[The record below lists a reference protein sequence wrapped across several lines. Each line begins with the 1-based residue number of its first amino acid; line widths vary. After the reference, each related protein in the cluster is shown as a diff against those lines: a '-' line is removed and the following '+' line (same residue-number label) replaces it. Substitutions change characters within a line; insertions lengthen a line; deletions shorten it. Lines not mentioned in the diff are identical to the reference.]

1 MHVAICRPTHE
12 LLVRDRKVARSY
24 AAAGHR
30 VVFLG
35 NTRATTPHA
44 CPDVAEHH
52 YVGFGY
58 PYRSKLMPLGTLAYS
73 YALLRK
79 LRTVAPDTIFAG
91 DLEGLLGAAV
101 YKRWYAPQCTLIYD
115 IADNF
120 AGRYRLA
127 PWAQAAIQYLDDML
141 MTHCDEVILP
151 QENRYANFRFRRPKQ
166 WRLVPN
172 CPFLDE
178 APPVEPLP
186 RPTPVRILLSG
197 LITWNR
203 GVREITE
210 AARRSGVGQVVVVP
224 GLPPDKDVAD
234 YLAASDVVEQHSAM
248 PQRAVMRL
256 AQSCHLVAAY
266 YEPSC
271 AIHLQAAPNKI
282 FDAMAAA
289 RPSLVNAETEVS
301 RQVVETWHCGFAVG
315 YSDTDALSQLLGE
328 IHQDLTLCHE
338 LGMHGRRLFESHY
351 HWERVT
357 QDIGNWGQPAE
368 ASLTKGR
375 AAA

>member
-1 MHVAICRPTHE
+1 MLVAICRPTHE

-44 CPDVAEHH
+44 CPDVTEHH

-186 RPTPVRILLSG
+186 QPTPVRILLSG

-210 AARRSGVGQVVVVP
+210 AARHSGVGQVVLVP
-224 GLPPDKDVAD
+224 SLPMDKDVAE
-234 YLAASDVVEQHSAM
+234 YLATSGIVEQHSPM
-248 PQRAVMRL
+248 SQREVLRL
-256 AQSCHLVAAY
+256 TQTCHLVAAY

-271 AIHLQAAPNKI
+271 TIHLQAAPNKV

-289 RPSLVNAETEVS
+289 RPSLLNAETEVS
-301 RQVVETWHCGFAVG
+301 RQVVETWHCGFAVPYG
-315 YSDTDALSQLLGE
+315 DSDALSQLLAT
-328 IHQDLTLCHE
+328 IHRDLSLCHE
-338 LGMHGRRLFESHY
+338 LGMNGRRLFESQY
-351 HWERVT
+351 HWEHVT
-357 QDIGNWGQPAE
+357 QDIGSWGKPTP
-368 ASLTKGR
+368 STLTETR